1 MNELASLGLILLFAL
16 LAGHLVKE
24 LRIPE
29 VTGYLLAGMVLGP
42 SGVGWV
48 DAANLDALEVV
59 SEVTLGLILLS
70 VGSVFEADRFRDRGG
85 RVVGLTLA
93 ESLLASLLVGGGLTL
108 LGLPWQAALLLGA
121 MAIETAPGSTLM
133 VIRECR
139 GSGPVSQTLL
149 GVIAVNNVCCLM
161 VFSVVASIIDVTG
174 SGTSSPWEGLY
185 VVSHSIVWQVGAS
198 AALGYLV
205 GLVLAFLAIRA
216 TEHGERLMLLAGVV
230 LVCVG
235 VAHWLELSPLVAAL
249 AVGATMV
256 NLSRQSHELLDAL
269 ARTDPP
275 LYAIFFVLAGA
286 DLDVGAIGSM
296 GLVGAYYLA
305 ARMAGKLAGARLGAR
320 VLGFEPVVHRWLGVG
335 LLAQAGLA
343 VGLTLAVGRRFPEHA
358 AIVNTVVLAAVVV
371 YEIIG
376 PLGTRLA
383 IVRSG
388 EAQADPGERVDELI

>member
-24 LRIPE
+24 LRVPE
-29 VTGYLLAGMVLGP
+29 VTGYLLAGVVLGP
-42 SGVGWV
+42 SGVEWV
-48 DAANLDALEVV
+48 DAENLEALEVV

-70 VGSVFEADRFRDRGG
+70 VGSVFEVHRFRDRGG
-85 RVVGLTLA
+85 RLLALTLA
-93 ESLLASLLVGGGLTL
+93 ESMTASLLVGGGLTL
-108 LGLPWQAALLLGA
+108 IGLPWQAALLLGA

-139 GSGPVSQTLL
+139 GAGPVSQTLL

-161 VFSVVASIIDVTG
+161 AFSLVASFIDVT
-174 SGTSSPWEGLY
+174 SGVALGRWEGMYL
-185 VVSHSIVWQVGAS
+185 VTHSLIWQVGGS
-198 AALGYLV
+198 AALGYLA
-205 GLVLAFLAIRA
+205 GTVLAFLAPRA
-216 TEHGERLMLLAGVV
+216 TEHGELLMLLVGTV

-235 VAHWLELSPLVAAL
+235 VAHWLELSPLVASL

-256 NLSRQSHELLDAL
+256 NLSCHSQGLLDAL
-269 ARTDPP
+269 GRTDPP

-286 DLDVGAIGSM
+286 DLDLGSLGSM

-305 ARMAGKLAGARLGAR
+305 ARMAGKMAGARLGAR
-320 VLGFEPVVHRWLGVG
+320 YLGFEPVVHRWLGAG

-358 AIVNTVVLAAVVV
+358 VVVNTVVLAAVVV

-383 IVRSG
+383 LVRSG
-388 EAQADPGERVDELI
+388 EARPESGELVDELT